1 MPRKT
6 LADRLQARLEM
17 IPLDKRTP
25 EQFENSPVRQ
35 YGRGP
40 NAKPWVR
47 RLNLITGIIV
57 ITVVGLTFIGLGVDA
72 VASNIWWQTRTD
84 LVCVVAGNSHHDT
97 YGKSGY
103 LGTVYDID
111 TTTCGQLQV
120 TGGGGGLDEQEAETL
135 GRSLHVGTSYEMDVR
150 GWLGWPDEP
159 RAIVTARKIGA
170 TP

>member
-6 LADRLQARLEM
+6 LADRLQAGLEM
-17 IPLDKRTP
+17 VPLDKRTP
-25 EQFENSPVRQ
+25 EQFANSLDARQ
-35 YGRGP
+35 GFGP
-40 NAKPWVR
+40 NTKPWVR
-47 RLNLITGIIV
+47 RLSFITSITA
-57 ITVVGLTFIGLGVDA
+57 ITVVGLTFVGLGVEA
-72 VASNIWWQTRTD
+72 VASNIWWQTKTD
-84 LVCVVAGNSHHDT
+84 MVCVVDGNTHHDT

-135 GRSLHVGTSYEMDVR
+135 GRSLHVGTPYEMDVR

-159 RAIVTARKIGA
+159 RAIVSAHPEGA
-170 TP
+170 TQ